1 MKYQKFVNHPVFEN
15 GIEIGR
21 FTGHIY
27 ENGIKDGVV
36 FKIVEDDG
44 EWIEQ
49 YVIIYLKDN
58 FERPYY
64 LRNDKCYLQ
73 LTNEEVD
80 FMKPLHIKAFLQSS
94 KR

>member
-1 MKYQKFVNHPVFEN
+1 MIENEISKFVNHPVFEN
-15 GIEIGR
+15 GIEIE

-36 FKIVEDDG
+36 FKIIEDDG

-58 FERPYY
+58 FER
-64 LRNDKCYLQ
+64 LLFEEHKCYLQ

-80 FMKPLHIKAFLQSS
+80 FVKPLHTTSTTNQ
-94 KR
+94 R